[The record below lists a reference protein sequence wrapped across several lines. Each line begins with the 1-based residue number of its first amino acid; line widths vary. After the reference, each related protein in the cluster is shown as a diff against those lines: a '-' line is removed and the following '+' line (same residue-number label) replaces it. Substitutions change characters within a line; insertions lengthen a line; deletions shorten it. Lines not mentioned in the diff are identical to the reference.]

1 MLALVAQRYYIEDRS
16 KVQIADEFGVSRFR
30 VARMLEQARER
41 GVVRIAVDAPPDV
54 DLDASRR
61 LAERLGLHQALVLT
75 GIDNDPA
82 RTRSQLGRACSSLL
96 AERLTNADVLG
107 VSWGRTLHA
116 LAEVIGSLPR
126 CEVVQM
132 VGTVPA
138 VDLGLNSMDLVRRIS
153 QATGGEVHALHAPL
167 VVGSPNLARAL
178 RESDFVQATTDRF
191 AHITCALVGI
201 GSWQQD
207 GSSLKAALPDHV
219 AAHATARG
227 AVADICSTVL
237 DAHGAVVRDPD
248 VADWC
253 IAITT
258 EELRR
263 IPHVIAI
270 AGGADK
276 AEAVEAAAMAGL
288 VHTLIT
294 DRAAADVLLDHVDA

>member
-1 MLALVAQRYYIEDRS
+1 
-16 KVQIADEFGVSRFR
+16 
-30 VARMLEQARER
+30 MLEQARER
-41 GVVRIAVDAPPDV
+41 GIVRIAVDAPPDV

-82 RTRSQLGRACSSLL
+82 RTRAQLGRACSSLL

-167 VVGSPNLARAL
+167 VVDSPNLARAL

-227 AVADICSTVL
+227 AV
-237 DAHGAVVRDPD
+237 VRDPD
-248 VADWC
+248 VVDWC

-276 AEAVEAAAMAGL
+276 AEAIEAAAMAGL

-294 DRAAADVLLDHVDA
+294 DRAAAEVLLDHVDA